1 MIDNEK
7 LNNILW
13 KLQVSSEE
21 IEKLQGV
28 KITFSQPDITEFGF
42 QVQIS
47 VNEPD
52 SPVLDEKMTQI
63 SRQLGFTQ
71 NIIGLTFEHSRLGKI
86 RITGIKT
93 RNRKYPVIGET
104 LEGKGYKFTKD
115 QVKRL
120 LGGDQLINRNVNLDK
135 LLGK

>member
-7 LNNILW
+7 LKNILW

-71 NIIGLTFEHSRLGKI
+71 NIIGLTFEHPRLGKI

-93 RNRKYPVIGET
+93 RNRKYPVI
-104 LEGKGYKFTKD
+104 F
-115 QVKRL
+115 
-120 LGGDQLINRNVNLDK
+120 K
-135 LLGK
+135 LCG